1 MVALVTGANG
11 QLGQELC
18 RLLDEK
24 NINYI
29 AAKREELD
37 ITNNEAVDIYV
48 DRKRPDVIYHC
59 AAYTA
64 VDLAEDEGKEQNWL
78 VNVEG
83 TKNIAR
89 AAEKV
94 GATLVY
100 ISTDYVFDGTN
111 EAEYTEN
118 DVPNPKNEYG
128 KAKLAGELAVKKY
141 CTHYYIIR
149 TSWVFGQYGKNF
161 VYTMMN
167 LAKTHSTLTVVN
179 DQIGRPTWTRTL
191 AEFMVY
197 LIDHKAEYGLYQLS
211 NENNCSWYEFAREI
225 LKETEVVVEPVTS
238 EEYSQKAYRPKH
250 SIMDLSKAKK
260 IGFKIPSW
268 QEALGSFLQQSN
280 QKNS

>member
-1 MVALVTGANG
+1 MVTGANG

-24 NINYI
+24 NIDYI

-191 AEFMVY
+191 AEFMIY
-197 LIDHKAEYGLYQLS
+197 LIEKNPVSNIYQLA
-211 NENNCSWYEFAREI
+211 NQEKCSWYEFAQEI
-225 LKETEVVVEPVTS
+225 LKDKDVEIKPVTS
-238 EEYSQKAYRPKH
+238 AEYPQKAYRPKH
-250 SIMDLSKAKK
+250 SVMDLSKAEEL
-260 IGFKIPSW
+260 GFNIISW
-268 QEALGSFLQQSN
+268 KEALKQFLAEVS
-280 QKNS
+280 KSS